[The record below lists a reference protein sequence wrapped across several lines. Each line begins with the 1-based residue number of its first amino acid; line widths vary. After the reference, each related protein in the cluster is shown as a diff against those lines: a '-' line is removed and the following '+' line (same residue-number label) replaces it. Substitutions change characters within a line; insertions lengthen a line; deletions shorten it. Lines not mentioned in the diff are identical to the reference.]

1 MKEKCDFLA
10 QATDTQTTSF
20 AELLPGVNFRY
31 WVRTKLVILQGWE
44 HRWAVKHKR
53 LKDVQTSWPGSAGSW
68 HPELA
73 PAFVCQKHQKQVVSW
88 PLWGFFAVGFCSL
101 CFVLF
106 FLPWALHTQ
115 LWYHRVWTVQCL
127 RCSSCANEP
136 LGSHASFQWAPVL
149 SAVLRLHYVS
159 TTLSSIAKSLHN
171 IFPILFAETEKPN
184 CSRC

>member
-10 QATDTQTTSF
+10 QATATQTTSF
-20 AELLPGVNFRY
+20 AEVLPGVNFRY
-31 WVRTKLVILQGWE
+31 RVRKKLVILQGWE

-68 HPELA
+68 HLGLA
-73 PAFVCQKHQKQVVSW
+73 PALCARNTRNKLFHG
-88 PLWGFFAVGFCSL
+88 LYFFFFPVGFCSL

-106 FLPWALHTQ
+106 FLPWALHIQ
-115 LWYHRVWTVQCL
+115 LWYHCVWTVQCL

-136 LGSHASFQWAPVL
+136 LGSHVSFQWAPVL

-171 IFPILFAETEKPN
+171 IFPILFAEVEKPN